1 MYENVENERNIQNMQ
16 GKVPYPGS
24 NGEIYKSVLII

>member
-16 GKVPYPGS
+16 GKVPYHVQMAKYT
-24 NGEIYKSVLII
+24 ILY